1 MDSSVTHQKTQTQTI
16 TVEDVNRL
24 LDLGRLLFSVL
35 TPDEIKAL
43 QKVFSKSSTSE
54 KLGNAGGS

>member
-1 MDSSVTHQKTQTQTI
+1 MDSSVANQKTQIQMA

-43 QKVFSKSSTSE
+43 QEVFSKRPPSKE
-54 KLGNAGGS
+54 IGNAGDS

>member
-35 TPDEIKAL
+35 TPEEIEAL
-43 QKVFSKSSTSE
+43 QEMFSQSPPSKE
-54 KLGNAGGS
+54 IGNAGDS